1 MAAGCTGAKG
11 VVALVGGRGI
21 ACHIGRKE
29 NGCAG
34 GVNFLPVHRH
44 RDLQV
49 QAFIVVVYRLCAVA
63 KALIFFVG
71 HLFPVY
77 LQGLQGIGTRIQ
89 AKRI

>member
-1 MAAGCTGAKG
+1 MTAGSAGAKG
-11 VVALVGGRGI
+11 VVALVRRGGI
-21 ACHIGRKE
+21 ACHIGCKE

-49 QAFIVVVYRLCAVA
+49 QALIVVVYRLCAVA

-77 LQGLQGIGTRIQ
+77 LQGL
-89 AKRI
+89 

>member
-1 MAAGCTGAKG
+1 MAAGSTGAKG
-11 VVALVGGRGI
+11 VIALVGGSGI
-21 ACHIGRKE
+21 ARHIGCKE

-49 QAFIVVVYRLCAVA
+49 QALIVVVYRLCTVA

-77 LQGLQGIGTRIQ
+77 LQGLQGIGTRIK

>member
-1 MAAGCTGAKG
+1 MAAGGTGSKG
-11 VVALVGGRGI
+11 VVALVGGSGI

-44 RDLQV
+44 WDLQV
-49 QAFIVVVYRLCAVA
+49 QTLIVVVYRLCTVA

-77 LQGLQGIGTRIQ
+77 LQGFQGIGTRIK